1 MNDFDI
7 LGAAASGMQAQRA
20 AMDIDARNVALAQ
33 TGDVRHPAH
42 GFVPQF
48 TTTLASQDNDAPV
61 AGIEAQFAAFDD
73 DGAGT
78 AFGGALPADGG
89 VVALSG
95 VRPSAQPIDS
105 ITEMINV
112 LDAQRAYEADA
123 STFDAGKRLFERT
136 IDMGRMS

>member
-42 GFVPQF
+42 GMVPQF
-48 TTTLASQDNDAPV
+48 SSALLAQSGGEPEFDA
-61 AGIEAQFAAFDD
+61 IEARMNAAMDD
-73 DGAGT
+73 SSGDAQ
-78 AFGGALPADGG
+78 GG
-89 VVALSG
+89 VIAFTG
-95 VRPSAQPIDS
+95 VRPSAGPIDS
-105 ITEMINV
+105 IGEMINV

-123 STFDAGKRLFERT
+123 SVFDIGKRLFERT
-136 IDMGRMS
+136 IDMGRL